1 MHTSTCTRQILDV
14 DLLRRNICTGTPS
27 FCSFCILFYGSK
39 DLAIEFEAAL
49 ASSSPARVTT
59 PRYSTFVKEDIT
71 VVDVFRA
78 HKPVLA

>member
-1 MHTSTCTRQILDV
+1 MWIFCLATYIS
-14 DLLRRNICTGTPS
+14 TGTLGL

-39 DLAIEFEAAL
+39 DLTIQFEAAL

-59 PRYSTFVKEDIT
+59 PRYSTFVKEGIT
-71 VVDVFRA
+71 VVNLFRA